1 MRPSF
6 VTPTL
11 NPYLFPMS
19 LTTSS
24 TMLGFPPTLFTTSC
38 SQPEDFVKTRT
49 ALLLAPSKR
58 FESVSPAPVN
68 DAARRNSRRLDNAFM
83 PSLLVMSLRMFATSK
98 TCKHAVRRPSQL
110 FHSHF
115 RRIIRSSPNP
125 SSFQSAGG
133 TRQAFRPHLHR
144 LSSLSQELPMH
155 PSAVGFSGSHPGLG
169 STSRI
174 AFSTPLQTRQASPRN
189 SSGAQA
195 YPRSA
200 ASQ

>member
-11 NPYLFPMS
+11 NPCLFPMS

-68 DAARRNSRRLDNAFM
+68 VAARRNSRRLDNAFM

-110 FHSHF
+110 FHPHF
-115 RRIIRSSPNP
+115 RRVIRSAHP
-125 SSFQSAGG
+125 
-133 TRQAFRPHLHR
+133 TLQAFKVLVQRGR
-144 LSSLSQELPMH
+144 RFARICALP
-155 PSAVGFSGSHPGLG
+155 PSTTQCPNG
-169 STSRI
+169 
-174 AFSTPLQTRQASPRN
+174 
-189 SSGAQA
+189 
-195 YPRSA
+195 
-200 ASQ
+200 